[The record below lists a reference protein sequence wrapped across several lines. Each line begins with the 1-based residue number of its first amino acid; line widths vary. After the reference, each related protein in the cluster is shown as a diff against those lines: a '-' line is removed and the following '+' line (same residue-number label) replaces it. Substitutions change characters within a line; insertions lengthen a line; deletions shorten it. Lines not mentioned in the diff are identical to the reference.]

1 MRPSRLAALAS
12 GTASTMAF
20 GLVAAG
26 AVGCMHSASDRSEA
40 PIGTST
46 TVPSTTVATEF
57 DDSDPGALALFHP
70 ELAPYGTWTN
80 DEVAG
85 TVWVPRA
92 QEVGEGFVPYASHG
106 HFAYREAEGR
116 PDFVWVSDVSWGW
129 VTFHYGRW
137 TYLARRGTWAWVPG
151 RRYSG
156 AWVTFRMG
164 EGCANPSGAAPC
176 MVGWGPRAP
185 HVAWHGEEA
194 VRRPAVTS
202 LFVYARA
209 KDLFEEDLSSRL
221 LRGDDLERA
230 SRTSELAI
238 DTPHLAELGIFPG
251 RVSPPVYDADLRK
264 AWLYATP
271 DSARAMGLAP
281 SIGRRPLRTFVAG
294 GPRYHQNE
302 EAR

>member
-1 MRPSRLAALAS
+1 MRES
-12 GTASTMAF
+12 
-20 GLVAAG
+20 
-26 AVGCMHSASDRSEA
+26 H
-40 PIGTST
+40 ST
-46 TVPSTTVATEF
+46 TPCTRKVGGCRESVAVNWRRRNSHEPS
-57 DDSDPGALALFHP
+57 
-70 ELAPYGTWTN
+70 
-80 DEVAG
+80 
-85 TVWVPRA
+85 
-92 QEVGEGFVPYASHG
+92 
-106 HFAYREAEGR
+106 
-116 PDFVWVSDVSWGW
+116 
-129 VTFHYGRW
+129 
-137 TYLARRGTWAWVPG
+137 
-151 RRYSG
+151 
-156 AWVTFRMG
+156 
-164 EGCANPSGAAPC
+164 
-176 MVGWGPRAP
+176 
-185 HVAWHGEEA
+185 HGEEA

-251 RVSPPVYDADLRK
+251 RVAPPVYDADLRK